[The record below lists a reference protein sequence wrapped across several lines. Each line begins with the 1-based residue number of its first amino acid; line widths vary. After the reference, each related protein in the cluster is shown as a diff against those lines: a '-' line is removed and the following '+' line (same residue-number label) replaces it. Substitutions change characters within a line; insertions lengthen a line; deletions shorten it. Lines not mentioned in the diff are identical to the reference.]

1 MSMTDKAAR
10 LISLLEE
17 YKKLGIAEQIDYHK
31 FYLYSIITHST
42 AIEGSTVTEIENQL
56 LFDEGISAKG
66 RSVQELMMN
75 LDLKAAYEHSMEL
88 AGRHTDFSIPMLTE
102 LSAKVMKNTG
112 SVYHTI
118 LGDFDASKGELR
130 LLGVTAGI
138 GGSSYMD
145 FRKVPAKLEEFC
157 RQTNFRRRQLL
168 ASDDVVEKYMLSF
181 DAHYQLA
188 TIHPWADGNGRMA
201 RLVMNHLQYELGLVP
216 SKIVKEN
223 KAEYIQAL
231 VDSRTQE
238 TLAPFRQFMLDEHIR
253 NLAGE
258 IAAYKKSLEFDPING
273 IDDLISSSLD
283 PISQQ
288 LYQAILHDNGKNYAG
303 YALELG
309 VSEATVKRHLGKLR
323 KAGLIAR
330 GGSNKTGHWKIAN
343 NKEEDEV

>member
-1 MSMTDKAAR
+1 
-10 LISLLEE
+10 
-17 YKKLGIAEQIDYHK
+17 
-31 FYLYSIITHST
+31 
-42 AIEGSTVTEIENQL
+42 
-56 LFDEGISAKG
+56 
-66 RSVQELMMN
+66 MN

-88 AGRHTDFSIPMLTE
+88 AGRHTDFSIPMLTG

-112 SVYHTI
+112 SVYHTA

-145 FRKVPAKLEEFC
+145 FRKVPTKLEEFC
-157 RQTNFRRRQLL
+157 RQINLRRRQLF

-253 NLAGE
+253 NLADE
-258 IAAYKKSLEFDPING
+258 IAAYKKSLEFDPISG
-273 IDDLISSSLD
+273 ADDPINSLLD

-288 LYQAILHDNGKNYAG
+288 LYQAILHDNDKNYAG
-303 YALELG
+303 YASELG

-323 KAGLIAR
+323 KAGLIVR
-330 GGSNKTGHWKIAN
+330 TGSNKTGHWEIAN